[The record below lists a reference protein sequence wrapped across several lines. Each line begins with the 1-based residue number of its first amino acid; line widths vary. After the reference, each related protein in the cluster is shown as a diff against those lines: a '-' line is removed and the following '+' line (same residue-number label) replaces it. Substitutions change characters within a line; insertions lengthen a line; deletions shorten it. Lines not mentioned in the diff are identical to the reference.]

1 MEDEFCI
8 QFHVL
13 CVFRVPGISQ
23 NVPTYVQNCVEICIS
38 PTLVHTVGHN
48 FGHAFGHHFVYVQPL
63 VPTVVSD
70 ARADRR
76 AQFRARVRSRRSRS
90 RTLAGPPTRP
100 KGPGAGLLSTK
111 QCTHPR
117 AHGQAGLG
125 KSGLDPRY
133 PRPPTLP
140 QIYQEFWSHTS
151 WKKMSRRHSFDIFYK
166 KTKKNGAP
174 KGSNLNEA

>member
-1 MEDEFCI
+1 MTGFLEDEFCI

-13 CVFRVPGISQ
+13 CVFRVPGISK
-23 NVPTYVQNCVEICIS
+23 NVPTYVQYCVDICIS

-90 RTLAGPPTRP
+90 RRCRRRRRRSRP
-100 KGPGAGLLSTK
+100 DAAQIGRRRVAATHGIVVVSRGAAMRRRCGRSGGRPAIR
-111 QCTHPR
+111 PR
-117 AHGQAGLG
+117 AGHLRGML
-125 KSGLDPRY
+125 
-133 PRPPTLP
+133 
-140 QIYQEFWSHTS
+140 
-151 WKKMSRRHSFDIFYK
+151 
-166 KTKKNGAP
+166 
-174 KGSNLNEA
+174 